1 MIGGVGWAST
11 HTEFVT
17 KNGSSIGP
25 DIPPSWGACATR
37 INATHGIL
45 IGVDT
50 TIAKETLFVNLETFQ
65 METGP
70 EVSILRYHSACSRFS
85 HVNGSEYIIVAGG
98 NSASGK
104 TTEILNVSDNSATW
118 ITGIMISFK
127 RQTLKLKMSEPLT
140 NLICRSLWLRYTNY
154 CLLLGHLYPMF

>member
-1 MIGGVGWAST
+1 MIGGVGRAST

-45 IGVDT
+45 IGVGGFNS
-50 TIAKETLFVNLETFQ
+50 KETLFVNFQTYPYQ

-70 EVSILRYHSACSRFS
+70 ELSIRRYYSACSRFS

-140 NLICRSLWLRYTNY
+140 NLI
-154 CLLLGHLYPMF
+154 